1 MLTAKGV
8 NDLSLGQKNYGGFL
22 TASARIASVMAAALA
37 ALATAFAAL
46 ATVFAALAT
55 SAYAQ
60 VMPRM
65 WLVHELPKIAAGQHF
80 AYRQPAGAEAP
91 QDTLVF
97 GYGLLSVDARHFRDP
112 KPHGQVKFTT
122 AAFGWRTVPEPRGYD
137 LQLGFD
143 LARWRNLRS
152 RGTSGDG
159 LGETDLSL
167 SPTQRSPLWALD
179 RLRLG
184 IPLKGDFRAAFTDP
198 KANKGFI
205 RSPFGWPS
213 AGWSALQ
220 PPMLALELARE
231 SLTPPGLSAPTE
243 DENQGRYEGR
253 VWVGHGLGDAANI
266 LEGGIAVAGY
276 IGPGLIGYT
285 RGTMS
290 EAKPDRTSLTYK
302 SMVRSDWQA
311 GIVSDGRWPLAYG
324 LYFGLG
330 VGGSSGDTDRPLEA
344 TIAGRCYQ
352 CFANFQRYQR
362 NIVMGYA
369 TYFILARY
377 FIHFEGQDLD
387 QKVGKASTTDHYTY
401 QAIGM
406 LLSGGDLG
414 FASLGFYRGH
424 RHPYPALAPDTL
436 ESSRPAFVLRWGI
449 AGLAMTWDR

>member
-1 MLTAKGV
+1 M
-8 NDLSLGQKNYGGFL
+8 
-22 TASARIASVMAAALA
+22 LA
-37 ALATAFAAL
+37 ALYAPAAK
-46 ATVFAALAT
+46 
-55 SAYAQ
+55 AQ
-60 VMPRM
+60 VIPRM
-65 WLVHELPKIAAGQHF
+65 WLIHGLPKIAAPQLF
-80 AYRQPAGAEAP
+80 RYRSASDDEDAP
-91 QDTLVF
+91 QFF
-97 GYGLLSVDARHFRDP
+97 GYGLIGLDARHFREP

-122 AAFGWRTVPEPRGYD
+122 AAFGWRTVPQRGGYD

-143 LARWRNLRS
+143 LARWRHLRS

-184 IPLKGDFRAAFTDP
+184 IPLQGDFRAAFTDP

-205 RSPFGWPS
+205 RSPLGWPS

-220 PPMLALELARE
+220 PPMLAFEVARE
-231 SLTPPGLSAPTE
+231 SLGTSPGPGQS
-243 DENQGRYEGR
+243 QGRYEGR
-253 VWVGHGLGDAANI
+253 VWVGQGLGDAANI

-276 IGPGLIGYT
+276 IAPGLIGYS
-285 RGTMS
+285 RGTMTQ
-290 EAKPDRTSLTYK
+290 AKPDRTSLTFK

-311 GIVSDGRWPLAYG
+311 GLVSDGRWPTAYG
-324 LYFGLG
+324 LYFGVGL
-330 VGGSSGDTDRPLEA
+330 GGSSGDTDRPLTA
-344 TIAGRCYQ
+344 TVAGRCYQ
-352 CFANFQRYQR
+352 CFADFQRYQR

-377 FIHFEGQDLD
+377 FIHLEGQDLD
-387 QKVGKASTTDHYTY
+387 QKVGKASTADHYTY
-401 QAIGM
+401 QAVGM
-406 LLSGGDLG
+406 LLAGGDLG

-449 AGLAMTWDR
+449 GSLARIWQP